1 MQLQNELRYKDESFY
16 IGNGTFVTSDI
27 CIPLNAIS
35 TIKVQGKKTINLNL
49 VLSMIAI
56 GVLLLLIPSLRI
68 AGCFIF
74 ACGLVTLGCLFLLRY
89 LDKYGLVIQV
99 NSGVSYL
106 FEHEDLEFIRKIADI
121 IRKGLDDSMKN
132 TTFVDMSNSMIKPNF
147 NGNPSFQNFGENN
160 QFDNTMITGSTGE
173 ARKDSH
179 DTISN
184 TTVNAFSEEEWN
196 KMETYFHK
204 RAADLGEG
212 NQAYLPCKKME
223 LCARKKDLQ
232 GLWKLMKGIGKTTLV
247 TVLEKMSESGV
258 EAIFRKLISMM
269 PK

>member
-1 MQLQNELRYKDESFY
+1 MQLQNEVRYKDESFY
-16 IGNGTFVTSDI
+16 IGNGIFVTSDI

-35 TIKVQGKKTINLNL
+35 TIKVKGKKTINLNL

-121 IRKGLDDSMKN
+121 IRKGLDDSMFFLKKN
-132 TTFVDMSNSMIKPNF
+132 GIKWKHIFISVRQILVRGIRLICHVRRWNYVQEKRIF
-147 NGNPSFQNFGENN
+147 KVCGN
-160 QFDNTMITGSTGE
+160 
-173 ARKDSH
+173 
-179 DTISN
+179 
-184 TTVNAFSEEEWN
+184 
-196 KMETYFHK
+196 
-204 RAADLGEG
+204 
-212 NQAYLPCKKME
+212 
-223 LCARKKDLQ
+223 
-232 GLWKLMKGIGKTTLV
+232 
-247 TVLEKMSESGV
+247 
-258 EAIFRKLISMM
+258 
-269 PK
+269 